1 MDLHRPTRFRT
12 RKFLP
17 TKAER
22 FLGVQPHAPPSFN
35 NSSSLELDEDDVVFD
50 FDYSHP
56 SSSSSSSSSSPSIPT
71 PISNHNRHHYNHHQF
86 QRKSSPLGPPDSFGV
101 LAVLPENEESPDSGD
116 NSNLLNDALIPVS
129 LSASS
134 SSNSSPSSSSKPMLI
149 VQRPSERT
157 PSWSSPAS
165 DKFYHSAP
173 MNVPMMSSAMANRA
187 RRYEE
192 EDAHALNEEEE
203 FRSTMPPHEYLS
215 RQVDFSPMHSCSL
228 FEGVGRTLKGRDMR
242 QVRNAVLSQTGCS
255 QYTRN

>member
-1 MDLHRPTRFRT
+1 MDLHKPTRFRT

-35 NSSSLELDEDDVVFD
+35 NSSSLELNEDDVVFD
-50 FDYSHP
+50 IDYSHP
-56 SSSSSSSSSSPSIPT
+56 SSSSPSIPT

-86 QRKSSPLGPPDSFGV
+86 QRKSSPLGPPDSFGL
-101 LAVLPENEESPDSGD
+101 LAVLPENEESPDAGD
-116 NSNLLNDALIPVS
+116 YSNLLNDAPV
-129 LSASS
+129 SASS
-134 SSNSSPSSSSKPMLI
+134 SSNSSPSSKPMLI
-149 VQRPSERT
+149 VQRPPDRT

-187 RRYEE
+187 RRYAE
-192 EDAHALNEEEE
+192 EDARALNEEEE

-215 RQVDFSPMHSCSL
+215 RQLDFSPMHSCSL

-242 QVRNAVLSQTGCS
+242 QVRNAVLSQTGFFD
-255 QYTRN
+255 